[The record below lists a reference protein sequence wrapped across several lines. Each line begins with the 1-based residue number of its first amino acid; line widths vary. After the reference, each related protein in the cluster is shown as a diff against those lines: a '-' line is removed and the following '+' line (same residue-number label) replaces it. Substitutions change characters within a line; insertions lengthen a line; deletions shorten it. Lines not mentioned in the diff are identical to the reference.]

1 MIELLAIFL
10 MLPLLYRGLAGLVA
24 LFFSLFLLHSNLLGG
39 VTIKHTEISDKIT
52 DLEYNLSRER
62 STAKKLPQFQKEV
75 ASLDQKLRRILLE
88 LPDQKEIDA
97 FLRSISVLAVDTG
110 LEVVKFSPAGE
121 IPREFFFELPVQIQ
135 LSGTFHQLVTFFDEL
150 SRLSGIV
157 NVKNIDIRVL
167 GANSKQAVIDVSFT
181 ATTYRY
187 DENSR
192 PLTEETAAK

>member
-1 MIELLAIFL
+1 MKDWINKFL
-10 MLPLLYRGLAGLVA
+10 MLPLLYRGLIGLVVLFLA
-24 LFFSLFLLHSNLLGG
+24 LFFLHSKLLGT
-39 VTIKHTEISDKIT
+39 VTVTHTELSDKIT

-62 STAKKLPQFQKEV
+62 STAKKLPEFQKEV

-167 GANSKQAVIDVSFT
+167 GANSNQAIIDTSFL

-192 PLTEETAAK
+192 PLTEATETK

>member
-1 MIELLAIFL
+1 MKNILDKFL
-10 MLPLLYRGLAGLVA
+10 KLPLLHRGILGLAAVVGFVLLLNLYLVGPVA
-24 LFFSLFLLHSNLLGG
+24 MQAAEL
-39 VTIKHTEISDKIT
+39 EDKFT

-62 STAKKLPQFQKEV
+62 SAAKKLPAVEQEV

-110 LEVVKFSPAGE
+110 LEVVKFSPSAE
-121 IPREFFFELPVQIQ
+121 VPREFFFELPVQIQ
-135 LSGTFHQLVTFFDEL
+135 LSGTFHQLITFFDEL

-157 NVKNIDIRVL
+157 NIKEIAIKTIRTQGEKVL
-167 GANSKQAVIDVSFT
+167 ISVACK

-187 DENSR
+187 DESSR
-192 PLTEETAAK
+192 PVGEVIGRK